1 MKYATSR
8 ITFRLVA
15 LFLIGVPLVFASPTP
30 QAMESVSLQDGQQ
43 GRLVFSTDS
52 DGEYQLA
59 PTLKTDVAMTI
70 TGMIARVKVT
80 QHFTNPSQQWVNGV
94 YTFPLPEMS
103 AVDHLTMHIGE
114 RTIQG
119 LIQEKQKAK
128 RMFQKAKIQGKKASL
143 VEQHRPNIF
152 SNNVANIGPDE
163 TVIVEIEY
171 QQTLE
176 YDQGEFSIRFPMVVA
191 PRFSPSNKV
200 ITEFEGSGWAVNA
213 EQVPSSAA
221 ITPGI
226 KTPGIDDNHNVTM
239 SITLET
245 GFDLASLTSDAH
257 PLVINEITPQQ
268 FDIELDAQQTIANRD
283 FVLRW
288 RPVPSETP
296 QGAFFTQQK
305 GNDNYALL
313 MVIPPYDDVDLSRLL
328 TKEMVFVIDTSG
340 SMHGESM
347 EQARRA
353 LLSGL
358 DRLNPGD
365 RFNIVEFNSVA
376 TKIFHTSMPVTNDN
390 INRAKRFVRELQAQ
404 GGTNIA
410 DALNMSLPRTLDE
423 SMIRQVIFIT
433 DGSVGNEEE
442 LFDIIHDNLGD
453 SRLFTIGIGSA
464 PNSRFMRGAAT
475 FGRGTFTYIG
485 AVDQVTEKMSQLFE
499 KLESPVL
506 SDVKIVDSSGNVLGE
521 QADYWPNPIG
531 DLYLGEP
538 IIVSLKL
545 PLDQQN
551 LSISGKLATQDW
563 YMDLP
568 ISTGGSE
575 KGLDV
580 LWARNK
586 IASLSESARTPMQR
600 KNNATAITELGLK
613 HHLVTRYTSLIA
625 VDVTPTKPE
634 SEQVKDTKLANHLP
648 DGWTKHKP
656 HGQLPRGATS
666 APLNVIMGLVL
677 LMLTLLL
684 SRRRKLDLGK

>member
-1 MKYATSR
+1 MKIATSR
-8 ITFRLVA
+8 ITFLLVA
-15 LFLIGVPLVFASPTP
+15 LLPLVFTSPAP
-30 QAMESVSLQDGQQ
+30 QAMENVSLQDGQQ
-43 GRLVFSTDS
+43 GRLVFSTDI

-80 QHFTNPSQQWVNGV
+80 QQFTNPSEQWVNGV

-128 RMFQKAKIQGKKASL
+128 RMFQKAKRQGKKASL
-143 VEQHRPNIF
+143 VEQHKPNIF

-171 QQTLE
+171 QQTLA

-191 PRFSPSNKV
+191 PRYTPSNKK
-200 ITEFEGSGWAVNA
+200 ITEFEGSGWAVSA
-213 EQVPSSAA
+213 EQLPDNTA
-221 ITPGI
+221 I
-226 KTPGIDDNHNVTM
+226 KQAIDDNNNVSL

-245 GFDLASLTSDAH
+245 GFELASLTSDTH
-257 PLVINEITPQQ
+257 PLVVNEINAQQ
-268 FDIELDAQQTIANRD
+268 FDIELDDNETIANSD

-288 RPVPSETP
+288 RPVPSEIP

-313 MVIPPYDDVDLSRLL
+313 MVIPPYDEVDLTRLL

-353 LLSGL
+353 LLTGL

-376 TKIFHTSMPVTNDN
+376 TKVFHTSMPVSRDN
-390 INRAKRFVRELQAQ
+390 ISQAKRFVRELQAQ

-423 SMIRQVIFIT
+423 SMIRQVVFIT
-433 DGSVGNEEE
+433 DGSVSNEEE
-442 LFDIIHDNLGD
+442 LFDIIHNNLGD

-464 PNSRFMRGAAT
+464 PNSRFMRGAAR

-485 AVDQVTEKMSQLFE
+485 AVEQVTEKMNQLFE

-506 SDVKIVDSSGNVLGE
+506 SDLKIADSNGNVLGG

-545 PLDQQN
+545 PLEQQN

-563 YMDLP
+563 NMDLP

-600 KNNATAITELGLK
+600 KNNAMAITELGLK

-634 SEQVKDTKLANHLP
+634 SELAKDTTVANHLP

-666 APLNVIMGLVL
+666 AQLNLIMGLVL

-684 SRRRKLDLGK
+684 RTRRRT